1 MQQIHFGEEPAMTTI
16 PDVGPFQLNR
26 VTRGDCLE
34 LAATLPDKGI
44 DVLVTSP
51 SYWG

>member
-1 MQQIHFGEEPAMTTI
+1 MQQIHFGEEPAIMTT

-34 LAATLPDKGI
+34 LATGLPDESI

-51 SYWG
+51 PYWG